1 MDGCTTWA
9 VAAFR
14 QELADFIDAETMELM
29 ESKILGFIA
38 EIEKG
43 FKT

>member
-14 QELADFIDAETMELM
+14 QELADFIDAETMKLIEC
-29 ESKILGFIA
+29 KILGFIA
-38 EIEKG
+38 EIEKSL
-43 FKT
+43 KT